1 MIGINLKIKKIM
13 TSKKLLILVLLFPF
27 LFYNCS
33 NDSGIDEN
41 SSATSLNFG
50 SEVSKNFTGQIIDEN
65 NNPVANVAITV
76 ANKTATTDVNGVF
89 IINNA
94 TVREKFAF
102 VTAKKAGYL
111 DGSRSLVPTS
121 GMNNVKITLLSG
133 TIVGTVNSGATGSIS
148 IANGA
153 KVTFDGNFKTE
164 TGQAYSGVVSVI
176 MKHLD
181 PSDATTVDKM
191 PGMLLAQ
198 NSNGEERVLESYG
211 MMNIELRGAASQK
224 LQLSNTAQIE
234 MPISSSQLAASPTT
248 IPLWHFDETAG
259 YWKEEGSATKQGT
272 KYVGTVSHFSWWN
285 CDAQFP
291 TVRLSVTVVN
301 SNGTP
306 LANVRVGIK
315 RATNSFTVSGITNSQ
330 GQVSGLVP
338 KNETLTMVV
347 YDSCG
352 NTVSTTTIGPFSAD
366 TILPNL
372 VISNSS
378 IQTTLV
384 QGNLLKCDGTNATNG
399 YVLMRYG
406 NQNLLTT
413 VTNGAFS
420 FTMLVC
426 SATNTGF
433 SLQGFD
439 YQNLQTT
446 NSINFTFTS
455 PITNVGNITA
465 CNTISEFISYQID
478 QNPVTYIVA
487 NISTSVVTLTFP
499 SSNNSLVINSGYGT
513 TPNTQEG
520 FYLSGNLNITPGGIT
535 SSNSSFPLG
544 IYTTSVF
551 SISDRLNIGSINS
564 QTPNTLSFNLSTVG
578 AVGQYIDI
586 TFNGTYTNTT
596 GSHSITGV
604 AHVIRDN

>member
-1 MIGINLKIKKIM
+1 M
-13 TSKKLLILVLLFPF
+13 TSKRLLILVLLFPF
-27 LFYNCS
+27 LFNNCS
-33 NDSGIDEN
+33 SDSGIDGN
-41 SSATSLNFG
+41 SNATPLNFG
-50 SEVSKNFTGQIIDEN
+50 SEVSKNFTGQILDEN
-65 NNPVANVAITV
+65 NNPVSNVAITV
-76 ANKTATTDVNGVF
+76 ANKSATTDVNGVF

-94 TVREKFAF
+94 TVRDKFAF

-111 DGSRSLVPTS
+111 DGSRSLVPTN

-133 TIVGTVNSGATGSIS
+133 TIVGTVNSGATGSVS
-148 IANGA
+148 LSNGS

-164 TGQAYSGVVSVI
+164 NGQAYSGVVSVI

-181 PSDATTVDKM
+181 PTDATTFDKM

-198 NSNGEERVLESYG
+198 NSSGEERVLESYG

-224 LQLSNTAQIE
+224 LQLSTTAQIE
-234 MPISSSQLAASPTT
+234 MPIATSQLSASPTT
-248 IPLWHFDETAG
+248 IPLWHFDETLG
-259 YWKEEGSATKQGT
+259 YWKEEGAATKQGT

-306 LANVRVGIK
+306 LANVRVGIR
-315 RATNSFTVSGITNSQ
+315 RATNSYTVNGTTNTQ

-338 KNETLTMVV
+338 ANESLTMVV
-347 YDSCG
+347 FDSCG
-352 NTVSTTTIGPFSAD
+352 NIVSTTNIGPFAVA
-366 TILPNL
+366 TTLPNL
-372 VISNSS
+372 VIPNST
-378 IQTTLV
+378 IQSTLV

-399 YVLMRYG
+399 YVLMHYG
-406 NQNLLTT
+406 NQNQIAT

-439 YQNLQTT
+439 YDNLQTT

-455 PITNVGNITA
+455 PTTNVGNITA
-465 CNTISEFISYQID
+465 CNSISEFISYRID
-478 QNPVTYIVA
+478 SNPVTYIIA
-487 NISTSVVTLTFP
+487 NINASGRGATSGTN
-499 SSNNSLVINSGYGT
+499 SSGVSISAYNVIA
-513 TPNTQEG
+513 PNTTQG
-520 FYLSGNLNITPGGIT
+520 FNLFGNTVIP
-535 SSNSSFPLG
+535 G
-544 IYTTSVF
+544 IYTTSMF
-551 SISDRLNIGSINS
+551 SISSADIGSINV
-564 QTPNTLSFNLSTVG
+564 QTVNTVSFNLSSVG

-586 TFNGTYTNTT
+586 TFNGTYTNST
-596 GSHSITGV
+596 GSHTITGV

>member
-1 MIGINLKIKKIM
+1 M
-13 TSKKLLILVLLFPF
+13 TSKRLLILVLLFPF
-27 LFYNCS
+27 LFNNCS
-33 NDSGIDEN
+33 SDSGIDGN
-41 SSATSLNFG
+41 SNATPLNFG
-50 SEVSKNFTGQIIDEN
+50 SEVSKNFTGQILDEN
-65 NNPVANVAITV
+65 NNPVSNVAITV
-76 ANKTATTDVNGVF
+76 ANKSATTDVNGVF

-94 TVREKFAF
+94 TVRDKFAF

-111 DGSRSLVPTS
+111 DGSRSLVPTN
-121 GMNNVKITLLSG
+121 GMNNVKITLLSE
-133 TIVGTVNSGATGSIS
+133 TIVGTVNSGATGSVS
-148 IANGA
+148 LSNGS

-164 TGQAYSGVVSVI
+164 NGQAYSGVVSVI

-181 PSDATTVDKM
+181 PTDATTFDKM

-198 NSNGEERVLESYG
+198 NSSGEERVLESYG

-224 LQLSNTAQIE
+224 LQLSTTAQIE
-234 MPISSSQLAASPTT
+234 MPIATSQLSASPTT
-248 IPLWHFDETAG
+248 IPLWHFDETLG
-259 YWKEEGSATKQGT
+259 YWKEEGAATKQGT

-306 LANVRVGIK
+306 LANVRVGIR
-315 RATNSFTVSGITNSQ
+315 RATNSYTVNGTTNTQ

-338 KNETLTMVV
+338 ANESLTMVV
-347 YDSCG
+347 FDSCG
-352 NTVSTTTIGPFSAD
+352 NIVSTTNIGPFAVA
-366 TILPNL
+366 TTLPNL
-372 VISNSS
+372 VIPNST
-378 IQTTLV
+378 IQSTLV

-406 NQNLLTT
+406 NQNQIAT

-439 YQNLQTT
+439 YDNLQTT

-455 PITNVGNITA
+455 PTTNVGNITA
-465 CNTISEFISYQID
+465 CNSISEFISYRID
-478 QNPVTYIVA
+478 SNPVTYIIA
-487 NISTSVVTLTFP
+487 NINASGRGATSGTN
-499 SSNNSLVINSGYGT
+499 SSGVSISAYNVIA
-513 TPNTQEG
+513 PNTTQG
-520 FYLSGNLNITPGGIT
+520 FNLFGNTVIP
-535 SSNSSFPLG
+535 G
-544 IYTTSVF
+544 IYTTSMF
-551 SISDRLNIGSINS
+551 SISSADIGSINV
-564 QTPNTLSFNLSTVG
+564 QTVNTVSFNLSSVG

-586 TFNGTYTNTT
+586 TFNGTYTNST
-596 GSHSITGV
+596 GSHTITGV

>member
-1 MIGINLKIKKIM
+1 MIGINLKIKKNM

-27 LFYNCS
+27 LFNNCS

-148 IANGA
+148 LANGA

-478 QNPVTYIVA
+478 QNPVRYIVA
-487 NISTSVVTLTFP
+487 NITA
-499 SSNNSLVINSGYGT
+499 SGRGT
-513 TPNTQEG
+513 TSGTNSSGIYISAYNIVTPNISNG
-520 FYLSGNLNITPGGIT
+520 FYLSGNTAIP
-535 SSNSSFPLG
+535 G
-544 IYTTSVF
+544 IYTTSMF
-551 SISDRLNIGSINS
+551 SISEAADIGQINV
-564 QTPNTLSFNLSTVG
+564 QTVNTISFNLSTVG
-578 AVGQYIDI
+578 AIGQYIDI

>member
-27 LFYNCS
+27 LFNNCS

-148 IANGA
+148 LANGA

-478 QNPVTYIVA
+478 QNPVRYIVA
-487 NISTSVVTLTFP
+487 NITA
-499 SSNNSLVINSGYGT
+499 SGRGT
-513 TPNTQEG
+513 TSGTNSSGIYISAYNIVTPNISNG
-520 FYLSGNLNITPGGIT
+520 FYLSGNTAIP
-535 SSNSSFPLG
+535 G
-544 IYTTSVF
+544 IYTTSMF
-551 SISDRLNIGSINS
+551 SISEAADIGQINV
-564 QTPNTLSFNLSTVG
+564 QTVNTISFNLSTVG
-578 AVGQYIDI
+578 AIGQYIDI

>member
-1 MIGINLKIKKIM
+1 M
-13 TSKKLLILVLLFPF
+13 TSKRLLILVLLFPF
-27 LFYNCS
+27 LFNNCS
-33 NDSGIDEN
+33 SDSGIDGN
-41 SSATSLNFG
+41 SNATPLNFG
-50 SEVSKNFTGQIIDEN
+50 SEVSKNFTGQILDEN
-65 NNPVANVAITV
+65 NNPVSNVAITV
-76 ANKTATTDVNGVF
+76 ANKSATTDVNGVF

-94 TVREKFAF
+94 TVRDKFAF

-111 DGSRSLVPTS
+111 DGSRSLVPTN

-133 TIVGTVNSGATGSIS
+133 TIVGTVNSGATGSVS
-148 IANGA
+148 LSNGS

-164 TGQAYSGVVSVI
+164 NGQAYSGVVSVI

-181 PSDATTVDKM
+181 PTDATTFDKM

-198 NSNGEERVLESYG
+198 NASGEERVLESYG

-224 LQLSNTAQIE
+224 LQLSTTAQIE
-234 MPISSSQLAASPTT
+234 MPIATSQLSASPTT
-248 IPLWHFDETAG
+248 IPLWHFDETLG
-259 YWKEEGSATKQGT
+259 YWKEEGAATKQGT

-306 LANVRVGIK
+306 LANVRVGIR
-315 RATNSFTVSGITNSQ
+315 RATNSYTVNGTTNTQ

-338 KNETLTMVV
+338 ANESLTMVV
-347 YDSCG
+347 FDSCG
-352 NTVSTTTIGPFSAD
+352 NIVSTTNIGPFAVA
-366 TILPNL
+366 TTLPNL
-372 VISNSS
+372 VIPNST
-378 IQTTLV
+378 IQSTLV

-406 NQNLLTT
+406 NQNQIAT

-439 YQNLQTT
+439 YDNLQTT

-455 PITNVGNITA
+455 PTTNVGNITA
-465 CNTISEFISYQID
+465 CNSISEFISYRID
-478 QNPVTYIVA
+478 SNPVTYIIA
-487 NISTSVVTLTFP
+487 NINASGRGATSGTN
-499 SSNNSLVINSGYGT
+499 SSGVSISAYNVIA
-513 TPNTQEG
+513 PNTTQG
-520 FYLSGNLNITPGGIT
+520 FNLFGNTVIP
-535 SSNSSFPLG
+535 G
-544 IYTTSVF
+544 IYTTSMF
-551 SISDRLNIGSINS
+551 SISSADIGSINV
-564 QTPNTLSFNLSTVG
+564 QTVNTVSFNLSSVG

-586 TFNGTYTNTT
+586 TFNGTYTNST
-596 GSHSITGV
+596 GSHTITGV

>member
-1 MIGINLKIKKIM
+1 MN
-13 TSKKLLILVLLFPF
+13 SKRLLILVLLFPF
-27 LFYNCS
+27 LFNNCS
-33 NDSGIDEN
+33 IDSGIDGN
-41 SSATSLNFG
+41 AAGTPLNFG
-50 SEVSKNFTGQIIDEN
+50 SDVSKNFTGQILDES

-94 TVREKFAF
+94 TVSQNFAY

-111 DGSRSLVPTS
+111 DGSRSLVPTN

-133 TIVGTVNSGATGSIS
+133 TVVGTVNSGTTGSIS
-148 IANGA
+148 LPNGS
-153 KVTFDGNFKTE
+153 KVTFDGNFKTT

-181 PSDATTVDKM
+181 PTDATTFDKM

-198 NSNGEERVLESYG
+198 NASGEERVLESYG
-211 MMNIELRGAASQK
+211 MINIELRGAASQK
-224 LQLSNTAQIE
+224 LQPATTAQIE
-234 MPISSSQLAASPTT
+234 MPIATTQLSASPTT
-248 IPLWHFDETAG
+248 IPLWHFDETLG

-301 SNGTP
+301 SNNTP
-306 LANVRVGIK
+306 LANVRVGIR
-315 RATNSFTVSGITNSQ
+315 RATNSYTVNGITNSQ

-338 KNETLTMVV
+338 ANETLTMVV
-347 YDSCG
+347 FDSCG
-352 NTVSTTTIGPFSAD
+352 NSVSTTNIGPFA
-366 TILPNL
+366 TATTLPNL
-372 VISNSS
+372 VIPSAT
-378 IQTTLV
+378 IQSTLV

-406 NQNLLTT
+406 NQNLLST

-439 YQNLQTT
+439 YDNLQTT
-446 NSINFTFTS
+446 NSINYTFTS
-455 PITNVGNITA
+455 PTTNVGNITA
-465 CNTISEFISYQID
+465 CNTISEFISYRID
-478 QNPVTYIVA
+478 SNPIRYIIA
-487 NISTSVVTLTFP
+487 NITASGRGTS
-499 SSNNSLVINSGYGT
+499 SGT
-513 TPNTQEG
+513 TNAGLTISAFNVNTPPSTQG
-520 FYLSGNLNITPGGIT
+520 FYLFGNTIIP
-535 SSNSSFPLG
+535 G
-544 IYTTSVF
+544 IYTTSAF
-551 SISDRLNIGSINS
+551 SIESADTGAINV
-564 QTPNTLSFNLSTVG
+564 QTVNTVSFNLSTVG
-578 AVGQYIDI
+578 AIGQYIDI
-586 TFNGTYTNTT
+586 TFNGTYTNST
-596 GSHSITGV
+596 GSHTITGV

>member
-1 MIGINLKIKKIM
+1 M

-27 LFYNCS
+27 LFSNCS
-33 NDSGIDEN
+33 NDSGIDRN
-41 SSATSLNFG
+41 SAATPLNFG
-50 SEVSKNFTGQIIDEN
+50 SEVSKNFTGQIVDES

-89 IINNA
+89 IINGA
-94 TVREKFAF
+94 TVREKLAF

-111 DGSRSLVPTS
+111 DGSRSLIPTS

-133 TIVGTVNSGATGSIS
+133 TVVGTVNSGVTGSIS
-148 IANGA
+148 LTNGA

-181 PSDATTVDKM
+181 PSDPTTVNKM

-198 NSNGEERVLESYG
+198 NSNGEERVLETYG

-224 LQLSNTAQIE
+224 LQLSTTAQIE
-234 MPISSSQLAASPTT
+234 MPIATVQLATSPST
-248 IPLWHFDETAG
+248 IPLWHFDETLG
-259 YWKEEGSATKQGT
+259 YWKEEGAATKQGS

-291 TVRLSVTVVN
+291 TIRLCVTVVN

-306 LANVRVGIK
+306 LANVSVGIR
-315 RATNSFTVSGITNSQ
+315 RATNSYTVNGTTNSQ
-330 GQVSGLVP
+330 GQVCGLVP
-338 KNETLTMVV
+338 ANESLTMVV

-366 TILPNL
+366 TTLPNL
-372 VISNSS
+372 VIANSA
-378 IQTTLV
+378 IQSTLV
-384 QGNLLKCDGTNATNG
+384 QGNLLKCDGTNVTNG

-406 NQNLLTT
+406 NQNLLST

-439 YQNLQTT
+439 YDNLQTT

-455 PITNVGNITA
+455 PVTNVGNITA
-465 CNTISEFISYQID
+465 CNTISEFISYRID
-478 QNPVTYIVA
+478 QNPVRYIIG
-487 NISTSVVTLTFP
+487 NITA
-499 SSNNSLVINSGYGT
+499 SGRGT
-513 TPNTQEG
+513 T
-520 FYLSGNLNITPGGIT
+520 SGT
-535 SSNSSFPLG
+535 NSSGVSISAYTTVAPNSVQAFSLFGNTIIPG
-544 IYTTSVF
+544 IYTTSTF
-551 SISDRLNIGSINS
+551 SIESADTGSINI
-564 QTPNTLSFNLSTVG
+564 QTTNAVSFNLSSVG
-578 AVGQYIDI
+578 AIGQYIDI

-596 GSHSITGV
+596 GSHTITGV

>member
-1 MIGINLKIKKIM
+1 M

-27 LFYNCS
+27 LFNNCS
-33 NDSGIDEN
+33 NESGIDGN
-41 SSATSLNFG
+41 ATDTPLNFG
-50 SEVSKNFTGQIIDEN
+50 IESSKNFTGQIVDESD
-65 NNPVANVAITV
+65 NPVSNVAITV
-76 ANKTATTDVNGVF
+76 ANKTATTDINGVF
-89 IINNA
+89 IINGA

-111 DGSRSLVPTS
+111 DGSRSIVPSS
-121 GMNNVKITLLSG
+121 GMNNIKIMLLSG
-133 TIVGTVNSGATGSIS
+133 TIVGIVNSGTTGSIS

-181 PSDATTVDKM
+181 PSDVTTADKM

-224 LQLSNTAQIE
+224 LQLSTTAQIE
-234 MPISSSQLAASPTT
+234 MPISTSQLAASPTT
-248 IPLWHFDETAG
+248 IPLWHFDETLG

-291 TVRLSVTVVN
+291 TVRLTVNVVN

-306 LANVRVGIK
+306 LANVRVGIR
-315 RATNSFTVSGITNSQ
+315 RASNSYTVNGTTNSQ

-347 YDSCG
+347 FDSCG
-352 NTVSTTTIGPFSAD
+352 NTVSTTSIGPFSVD
-366 TILPNL
+366 TTLPNL
-372 VISNSS
+372 VISNST
-378 IQTTLV
+378 IQTQV
-384 QGNLLKCDGTNATNG
+384 KGNLLKCDGTNVTNG

-406 NQNLLTT
+406 NQNLLTR
-413 VTNGAFS
+413 VTNGDFS

-426 SATNTGF
+426 SATNARF

-439 YQNLQTT
+439 YENLQTT
-446 NSINFTFTS
+446 NSINYTFTT
-455 PITNVGNITA
+455 PVTNVGNLTA
-465 CNTISEFISYQID
+465 CNSITEFISYRID
-478 QNPVTYIVA
+478 QNPIVYFVS
-487 NISTSVVTLTFP
+487 NITASGRGTTSGT
-499 SSNNSLVINSGYGT
+499 NNSGVTISAYNVLSPNSSK
-513 TPNTQEG
+513 N
-520 FYLSGNLNITPGGIT
+520 FYLSGNTNIP
-535 SSNSSFPLG
+535 G
-544 IYTTSVF
+544 IYTTSAF
-551 SISDRLNIGSINS
+551 SILESTDIGPING
-564 QTPNTLSFNLSTVG
+564 QTVNEVSFNLSSVG
-578 AVGQYIDI
+578 SVGQYIDI

-596 GSHSITGV
+596 GSHTIIGI

>member
-1 MIGINLKIKKIM
+1 M
-13 TSKKLLILVLLFPF
+13 TSKRLLILVLLFPI
-27 LFYNCS
+27 LFNNCS
-33 NDSGIDEN
+33 SDSGIDGN
-41 SSATSLNFG
+41 SNATPLNFG
-50 SEVSKNFTGQIIDEN
+50 SEVSKNFTGQILDEN
-65 NNPVANVAITV
+65 NNPVSNVAITV
-76 ANKTATTDVNGVF
+76 ANKSATTDVNGVF

-94 TVREKFAF
+94 TVRDKFAF

-111 DGSRSLVPTS
+111 DGSRSLVPTN

-133 TIVGTVNSGATGSIS
+133 TIVGTVNSGATGSVS
-148 IANGA
+148 LSNGS

-164 TGQAYSGVVSVI
+164 NGQAYSGVVSVI

-181 PSDATTVDKM
+181 PTDATTFDKM

-198 NSNGEERVLESYG
+198 NASGEERVLESYG

-224 LQLSNTAQIE
+224 LQLSTTAQIE
-234 MPISSSQLAASPTT
+234 MPIATSQLSASPTT
-248 IPLWHFDETAG
+248 IPLWHFDETLG
-259 YWKEEGSATKQGT
+259 YWKEEGAATKQGT

-306 LANVRVGIK
+306 LANVRVGIR
-315 RATNSFTVSGITNSQ
+315 RATNSYTVNGTTNTQ

-338 KNETLTMVV
+338 ANESLTMVV
-347 YDSCG
+347 FDSCG
-352 NTVSTTTIGPFSAD
+352 NIVSTTNIGPFAVA
-366 TILPNL
+366 TTLPNL
-372 VISNSS
+372 VIPNST
-378 IQTTLV
+378 IQSTLV

-406 NQNLLTT
+406 NQNQIAT

-439 YQNLQTT
+439 YDNLQTT

-455 PITNVGNITA
+455 PTTNVGNITA
-465 CNTISEFISYQID
+465 CNSISEFISYRID
-478 QNPVTYIVA
+478 SNPVTYIIA
-487 NISTSVVTLTFP
+487 NINASGRGATSGTN
-499 SSNNSLVINSGYGT
+499 SSGVSISAYNVIA
-513 TPNTQEG
+513 PNTTQG
-520 FYLSGNLNITPGGIT
+520 FNLFGNTVIP
-535 SSNSSFPLG
+535 G
-544 IYTTSVF
+544 IYTTSMF
-551 SISDRLNIGSINS
+551 SISSADIGSINV
-564 QTPNTLSFNLSTVG
+564 QTVNTVSFNLSSVG

-586 TFNGTYTNTT
+586 TFNGTYTNST
-596 GSHSITGV
+596 GSHTITGV

>member
-1 MIGINLKIKKIM
+1 M

-27 LFYNCS
+27 LFNNCS
-33 NDSGIDEN
+33 NESGIDGN
-41 SSATSLNFG
+41 ATDTPLNFG
-50 SEVSKNFTGQIIDEN
+50 IESAKNFTGQIVDESD
-65 NNPVANVAITV
+65 NPVSNVAITV
-76 ANKTATTDVNGVF
+76 ANKTATTDINGVF
-89 IINNA
+89 IINDA

-102 VTAKKAGYL
+102 VTAKKAGYI
-111 DGSRSLVPTS
+111 DGSRSIVPSS
-121 GMNNVKITLLSG
+121 GMNNIKIMLLSG
-133 TIVGTVNSGATGSIS
+133 TIVGTVNSGTTGSIS

-181 PSDATTVDKM
+181 PTDVTTADKM

-224 LQLSNTAQIE
+224 LQLSTTAQIE
-234 MPISSSQLAASPTT
+234 MPISTSQLAASPTT
-248 IPLWHFDETAG
+248 IPLWHFDETLG
-259 YWKEEGSATKQGT
+259 YWKEEGTATKQGT

-291 TVRLSVTVVN
+291 TVRLTVNVVN

-306 LANVRVGIK
+306 IANVRVGIR
-315 RATNSFTVSGITNSQ
+315 RASNSYTVNGTTNSQ

-347 YDSCG
+347 FDSCG
-352 NTVSTTTIGPFSAD
+352 NTASTTSIGPFSVD
-366 TILPNL
+366 TTLPNL
-372 VISNSS
+372 VISNST
-378 IQTTLV
+378 IQTQV
-384 QGNLLKCDGTNATNG
+384 KGNLLKCDGTNVTNG

-406 NQNLLTT
+406 NQNLLTR
-413 VTNGAFS
+413 VTNGEFS

-426 SATNTGF
+426 SATNARF

-439 YQNLQTT
+439 YENLQTT
-446 NSINFTFTS
+446 NSINYTFTT
-455 PITNVGNITA
+455 PVTNVGNLTA
-465 CNTISEFISYQID
+465 CNSITEFISYRID
-478 QNPVTYIVA
+478 QNPIVYFVS
-487 NISTSVVTLTFP
+487 NITASGRGTTSGT
-499 SSNNSLVINSGYGT
+499 NNSGISISAYNVLSPNSSKY
-513 TPNTQEG
+513 
-520 FYLSGNLNITPGGIT
+520 FYLSGNTNIP
-535 SSNSSFPLG
+535 G
-544 IYTTSVF
+544 IYTTSMF
-551 SISDRLNIGSINS
+551 SILESTDIGPING
-564 QTPNTLSFNLSTVG
+564 QTVNSVSFNLSSVG
-578 AVGQYIDI
+578 SVLQYIDI

-596 GSHSITGV
+596 GTHTIIGI

>member
-1 MIGINLKIKKIM
+1 M
-13 TSKKLLILVLLFPF
+13 TSKRLLILVLLFPF
-27 LFYNCS
+27 LFNNCS
-33 NDSGIDEN
+33 NDSGIDGN
-41 SSATSLNFG
+41 SNDTPLNFG
-50 SEVSKNFTGQIIDEN
+50 SEVMKNFTGQILDEN
-65 NNPVANVAITV
+65 NNPVSNVAITV
-76 ANKTATTDVNGVF
+76 ANKSATTDVNGVF
-89 IINNA
+89 ISNNA
-94 TVREKFAF
+94 TVRDKFAF

-111 DGSRSLVPTS
+111 DGSRSLVPTN

-133 TIVGTVNSGATGSIS
+133 TIVGTVNSGTSGSVS
-148 IANGA
+148 LSNGS

-164 TGQAYSGVVSVI
+164 NGQAYSGVVSVI

-181 PSDATTVDKM
+181 PTDATTFDKM

-198 NSNGEERVLESYG
+198 NASGEERVLESYG

-224 LQLSNTAQIE
+224 LQLSTTAQIE
-234 MPISSSQLAASPTT
+234 MPIATSQLSASPTT
-248 IPLWHFDETAG
+248 IPLWHFDETLG
-259 YWKEEGSATKQGT
+259 YWKEEGAATKQGT

-306 LANVRVGIK
+306 LANVRVGIR
-315 RATNSFTVSGITNSQ
+315 RATNSYTVNGTTNTQ

-338 KNETLTMVV
+338 ANESLTMVV
-347 YDSCG
+347 FDSCG
-352 NTVSTTTIGPFSAD
+352 NIVSTTNIGPFAVA
-366 TILPNL
+366 TTLPNL
-372 VISNSS
+372 VIPNST
-378 IQTTLV
+378 IQSTLV

-406 NQNLLTT
+406 NQNQIAT

-426 SATNTGF
+426 SATNTAF

-439 YQNLQTT
+439 YDNLQTT

-455 PITNVGNITA
+455 PVTNVGNITA
-465 CNTISEFISYQID
+465 CNTISEFISYRID
-478 QNPVTYIVA
+478 SNEVRYIIT
-487 NISTSVVTLTFP
+487 NITASGRGTSSGTN
-499 SSNNSLVINSGYGT
+499 SSGVSISAYNVIA
-513 TPNTQEG
+513 PNTTQS
-520 FYLSGNLNITPGGIT
+520 FNLFGNTVIP
-535 SSNSSFPLG
+535 G
-544 IYTTSVF
+544 IYTTSMF
-551 SISDRLNIGSINS
+551 SISSADIGSINA
-564 QTPNTLSFNLSTVG
+564 QTVNTVSFNLSSVG

-586 TFNGTYTNTT
+586 TFNGTYTNST
-596 GSHSITGV
+596 GSHTITGV

>member
-1 MIGINLKIKKIM
+1 M
-13 TSKKLLILVLLFPF
+13 TSKRLLILVLLFPI
-27 LFYNCS
+27 LFNNCS
-33 NDSGIDEN
+33 SDSGIDGN
-41 SSATSLNFG
+41 SNATPLNFG
-50 SEVSKNFTGQIIDEN
+50 SEVSKNFTGQILDEN
-65 NNPVANVAITV
+65 NNPVSNVAITV

-94 TVREKFAF
+94 TVRDKFAF

-111 DGSRSLVPTS
+111 DGSRSLVPTN
-121 GMNNVKITLLSG
+121 GMNNVRITLLSG

-148 IANGA
+148 LANGA

-181 PSDATTVDKM
+181 PTDATTFDKM

-198 NSNGEERVLESYG
+198 NASGEERVLESYG

-224 LQLSNTAQIE
+224 LQLSTTAHIE
-234 MPISSSQLAASPTT
+234 MPIATSQLSASPTT
-248 IPLWHFDETAG
+248 IPLWHFDETLG
-259 YWKEEGSATKQGT
+259 YWKEEGAATKQGT

-306 LANVRVGIK
+306 LANVRVGIR
-315 RATNSFTVSGITNSQ
+315 RATNSYTVNGTTNGQ
-330 GQVSGLVP
+330 GLVSGLVP
-338 KNETLTMVV
+338 ANETLTMVV
-347 YDSCG
+347 FDSCG
-352 NTVSTTTIGPFSAD
+352 NIVSTTTIGPFSAD
-366 TILPNL
+366 TTLPNL
-372 VISNSS
+372 VIANST
-378 IQTTLV
+378 IQSTLV
-384 QGNLLKCDGTNATNG
+384 QGNLLKCDGTNVTNG

-406 NQNLLTT
+406 NQNQLAT

-439 YQNLQTT
+439 YDNLQTT
-446 NSINFTFTS
+446 NSINFTFTN

-465 CNTISEFISYQID
+465 CNSISEFISYRID
-478 QNPVTYIVA
+478 SNAVRYIIA
-487 NISTSVVTLTFP
+487 NITA
-499 SSNNSLVINSGYGT
+499 SGRGTASGT
-513 TPNTQEG
+513 TAAGLSISAYDTIAPNTTQG
-520 FYLSGNLNITPGGIT
+520 FNLFGNTNIP
-535 SSNSSFPLG
+535 G
-544 IYTTSVF
+544 IYTTSMF
-551 SISDRLNIGSINS
+551 SISSADIGSINV
-564 QTPNTLSFNLSTVG
+564 QTVNTISFNLSSVG

-596 GSHSITGV
+596 GSHTITGV

>member
-1 MIGINLKIKKIM
+1 M

-27 LFYNCS
+27 LFNNCS

-148 IANGA
+148 LANGA

-352 NTVSTTTIGPFSAD
+352 NTVSTTNIGPFSAD

-439 YQNLQTT
+439 YDNLQTT

-465 CNTISEFISYQID
+465 CNTISEFISYRID
-478 QNPVTYIVA
+478 QNPVKYIIA
-487 NISTSVVTLTFP
+487 NI
-499 SSNNSLVINSGYGT
+499 NASGRGT
-513 TPNTQEG
+513 TSGTNSQGISISSYSITTPATTQSFNLFGNT
-520 FYLSGNLNITPGGIT
+520 IIP
-535 SSNSSFPLG
+535 G
-544 IYTTSVF
+544 IYTTSMF
-551 SISDRLNIGSINS
+551 SIESQDTGAINV
-564 QTPNTLSFNLSTVG
+564 QTVNTISFNLSTVG
-578 AVGQYIDI
+578 AIGQYIDI

>member
-1 MIGINLKIKKIM
+1 MN
-13 TSKKLLILVLLFPF
+13 SKRLLILVLLFPF
-27 LFYNCS
+27 LFNNCS
-33 NDSGIDEN
+33 SDSGIDGN
-41 SSATSLNFG
+41 AAGTPLNFG
-50 SEVSKNFTGQIIDEN
+50 SDVSKNFTGQILDES

-94 TVREKFAF
+94 TVSQNFAY

-111 DGSRSLVPTS
+111 DGSRSLVPTN

-133 TIVGTVNSGATGSIS
+133 TVVGTVNSGTTGSIS
-148 IANGA
+148 LPNGS
-153 KVTFDGNFKTE
+153 KVTFDGNFKTT
-164 TGQAYSGVVSVI
+164 TGQAYSGLVSVI

-181 PSDATTVDKM
+181 PTDANTFDKM

-198 NSNGEERVLESYG
+198 NASGEERVLESYG
-211 MMNIELRGAASQK
+211 MINIELRGAASQK
-224 LQLSNTAQIE
+224 LQPATTAQIE
-234 MPISSSQLAASPTT
+234 IPIASTQLSASPTT
-248 IPLWHFDETAG
+248 IPLWHFDETLG

-301 SNGTP
+301 SNNTP
-306 LANVRVGIK
+306 LANVRVGI
-315 RATNSFTVSGITNSQ
+315 RRTTNSYTVNGITNSQ

-338 KNETLTMVV
+338 ANETLTMVV
-347 YDSCG
+347 FDSCG
-352 NTVSTTTIGPFSAD
+352 NIVSTTNIGPFA
-366 TILPNL
+366 TATTLPNL
-372 VISNSS
+372 VIPSAT
-378 IQTTLV
+378 IQSTLV

-406 NQNLLTT
+406 NQNLLST

-439 YQNLQTT
+439 YDNLQTT
-446 NSINFTFTS
+446 NSINYTFTS
-455 PITNVGNITA
+455 PTTNVGNITA
-465 CNTISEFISYQID
+465 CNTISEFISYRID
-478 QNPVTYIVA
+478 SNPIRYIIA
-487 NISTSVVTLTFP
+487 NITASGRGTS
-499 SSNNSLVINSGYGT
+499 SGT
-513 TPNTQEG
+513 TNAGLTISSYSITAPGTTQG
-520 FYLSGNLNITPGGIT
+520 FYLFGNTIIP
-535 SSNSSFPLG
+535 G
-544 IYTTSVF
+544 IYTTSAF
-551 SISDRLNIGSINS
+551 SIESADTGAING
-564 QTPNTLSFNLSTVG
+564 QTVNTVSFNLSTVG
-578 AVGQYIDI
+578 AIGQYIDI
-586 TFNGTYTNTT
+586 TFNGTYTNST
-596 GSHSITGV
+596 GSHTITGV